1 MRKVQFDK
9 CKRLRNK
16 VSSTSKY
23 LISVNS
29 LHLDMTGASKN
40 KNSDTKDLDELA
52 ISYSNERQ
60 CCGGNSFTLDVVVDR
75 VDTYKKCYNVT
86 TQVVIEKKL
95 VANVVIGKATR
106 NKTGLDFVR
115 QP

>member
-1 MRKVQFDK
+1 MRNVQFDK
-9 CKRLRNK
+9 CERLRNE
-16 VSSTSKY
+16 VRSTSKY

-29 LHLDMTGASKN
+29 LHLDRTGASKN

-52 ISYSNERQ
+52 ISNLDERQ

-86 TQVVIEKKL
+86 TQVVIKKNL
-95 VANVVIGKATR
+95 LQT
-106 NKTGLDFVR
+106 
-115 QP
+115 